1 MTGLAQLDSSA
12 RRAFRITP
20 NRSIR
25 VWLTQPTSK
34 TLVINVGVL
43 FGLFIWFSFATSGF
57 MSVENQTNLIRQVSF
72 VGIAACAVTP
82 VMVAGGLD
90 LSVGATVAISGVTA
104 ALFVAH
110 LGWPL
115 WLSFLLGALAGAV
128 VGTLNAFLVVVMRIN
143 PVIAT
148 LGTLYVGRG
157 LANVLAGGSPVTGVP
172 LAFDNL
178 ATAFVAH
185 IPVPVLVF
193 GVFAAIMIVIERKT
207 LLGRWVVAS
216 GGNQEAARLAGIPV
230 NRTRAIFYVL
240 SGLAAGVT
248 GILINSRIATGDPNS
263 GLGFE
268 FSVIVAVVL
277 GGTAI
282 TGGQGTIIGSI
293 IGVLIIGS
301 LDNGLN
307 LMGVNSFYQEIV
319 LGIALIFAVGLGE
332 LLRGTWR
339 SVSMMSVPL
348 RAIRKPGH

>member
-1 MTGLAQLDSSA
+1 
-12 RRAFRITP
+12 
-20 NRSIR
+20 
-25 VWLTQPTSK
+25 
-34 TLVINVGVL
+34 
-43 FGLFIWFSFATSGF
+43 
-57 MSVENQTNLIRQVSF
+57 
-72 VGIAACAVTP
+72 
-82 VMVAGGLD
+82 
-90 LSVGATVAISGVTA
+90 VGATVAISGVTA